1 MLIEAVIFDMDG
13 LMLDTEPVY
22 RAAWQQAS
30 AECGHVLSDI
40 LYLRLIGHNRR
51 DAEQVLLEE
60 FGLQFPLE
68 VFREVCRRCEAAALA
83 AGPVRKKPG
92 LDELLEFLDS
102 RHVPKAVAT
111 STDRPLALQ
120 LLARTGLLARFDVV
134 TSADEV
140 ANGKPSPDLF
150 LLAAQRLGVGNS
162 ACLVLEDAEPG
173 VMAAHGAGMNVY
185 IVPDQTSL
193 PPTVQ
198 RLANGTFDSL
208 LAVARHLEL
217 AATGSPQLR
226 V

>member
-1 MLIEAVIFDMDG
+1 
-13 LMLDTEPVY
+13 MLDTEPVY

-30 AECGHVLSDI
+30 AECGYVLSDT
-40 LYLRLIGHNRR
+40 LYLRLIGHNRQ

-68 VFREVCRRCEAAALA
+68 VFREACRRCEAAALA
-83 AGPVRKKPG
+83 AGPIRKKPG
-92 LDELLEFLDS
+92 LAELLEFLDS
-102 RHVPKAVAT
+102 RRVLKAVAT
-111 STDRPLALQ
+111 STDRPIALQ
-120 LLARTGLLARFDVV
+120 LLATAGLLARFDVV

-173 VMAAHGAGMNVY
+173 VIAAHVAGMNVY

-198 RLANGTFDSL
+198 RLASGTFDSL

-217 AATGSPQLR
+217 AFTGSTQLR
-226 V
+226 G